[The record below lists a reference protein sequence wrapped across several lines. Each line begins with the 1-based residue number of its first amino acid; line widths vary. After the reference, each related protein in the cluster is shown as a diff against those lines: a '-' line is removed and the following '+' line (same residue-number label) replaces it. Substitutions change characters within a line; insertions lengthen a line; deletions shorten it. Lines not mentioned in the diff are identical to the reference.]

1 MLKTVGT
8 KNSVDTVAKSN
19 PPITARPRGAFCSPP
34 SPRPIAMGSI
44 PMIIAKAVISTGR
57 NRANPA
63 CTAASAAEHPA
74 AKRSFAKLTTRMLL
88 AVATPTHMID
98 PVSAGT
104 LTVVPVTNKN
114 QTIPASVAGRAVRI
128 MNGSSQD

>member
-1 MLKTVGT
+1 MA
-8 KNSVDTVAKSN
+8 S
-19 PPITARPRGAFCSPP
+19 
-34 SPRPIAMGSI
+34 
-44 PMIIAKAVISTGR
+44 AVISTGR

-63 CTAASAAEHPA
+63 CTAASTAEYPA
-74 AKRSFAKLTTRMLL
+74 ANCSFAKLTTRMLL

-114 QTIPASVAGRAVRI
+114 QTIPARVAGRAVRI
-128 MNGSSQD
+128 MNGSSHD